1 MKPLPKVTF
10 LAPGQDLN
18 MSITIAGNISSDYDI
33 VPSLAHSSKGLEE
46 DLTKYLVYELS
57 KEDDMVEE
65 EGSRWKI
72 DLTLPYPYSQ
82 ASGNLTLSV
91 GDGDS
96 GNVSTTRLII
106 VQEGKEVVPFFD
118 PVPKSVKT
126 YLGKDVLINALAKGS
141 IPIKVSSNY
150 H

>member
-1 MKPLPKVTF
+1 
-10 LAPGQDLN
+10 

-33 VPSLAHSSKGLEE
+33 VLSLAHSSKGLEE

-57 KEDDMVEE
+57 KEDDMAEE

-72 DLTLPYPYSQ
+72 NLTLPYPYSQ

-126 YLGKDVLINALAKGS
+126 YLGQDVLINTLAKGS
-141 IPIKVSSNY
+141 IPIKVISNY